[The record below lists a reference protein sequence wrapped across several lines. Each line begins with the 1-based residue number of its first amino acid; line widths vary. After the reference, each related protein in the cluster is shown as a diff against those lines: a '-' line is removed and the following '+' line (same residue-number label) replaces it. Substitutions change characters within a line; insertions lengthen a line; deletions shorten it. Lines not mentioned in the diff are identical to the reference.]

1 MHAAGRYSGVHV
13 QNIHSSVFEVL
24 TSQQKMVLSSVQQFI
39 ADIRDPMDIYA
50 SFRPLLL
57 ICFLSGILP
66 FNMIGSPGSRQLVVT
81 VFGVANTV
89 FHLVWFCTCYVLRII
104 NKKSLLSYLFN
115 SKVSRFG
122 ENIQIITSFMAIAFT
137 LILCFLKR
145 GKVRKLLHL
154 LAGID
159 KELIALGANIN
170 YKSISRLIWIALT
183 MQWLIK
189 IAFILATFTL
199 LRSLEHTPG
208 FFEWIFFFLPF
219 AIIST
224 LKAQYVCITRLMKNR
239 FSYINVTLKN
249 LHRQASEDERQLN
262 ENPLRGSVNDMKL
275 NRICEIT
282 CDVEKFNGGVDSSR
296 EMCDI
301 IADLCRTHE
310 KLCDACYLA
319 EQYFSHQMLTMV
331 TIEFVLTLFNFY
343 FMFDVVYNK
352 NSIPGIVPAEFFAYF
367 TFYTLITTGTLY
379 GVLRSA
385 ESVSNEVSSRLQ
397 VEFH

>member
-1 MHAAGRYSGVHV
+1 MGP
-13 QNIHSSVFEVL
+13 SSVH
-24 TSQQKMVLSSVQQFI
+24 QFI

-50 SFRPLLL
+50 SLRPLFL
-57 ICFLSGILP
+57 ICFMSGILP
-66 FNMIGSPGSRQLVVT
+66 FKMIGTPGNRQLVVT
-81 VFGVANTV
+81 IFGLANTV
-89 FHLVWFCTCYVLRII
+89 FHLVWFCTCYALRVI
-104 NKKSLLSYLFN
+104 NQKSLLSYLFN

-145 GKVRKLLHL
+145 GVVGKLLHL
-154 LAGID
+154 MAQID

-170 YKSISRLIWIALT
+170 YKSISRLVWIALA

-189 IAFILATFTL
+189 IAFIIATFTL
-199 LRSLEHTPG
+199 LRSLEHAPG

-224 LKAQYVCITRLMKNR
+224 LKAKYVCITRLIKNR
-239 FSYINVTLKN
+239 FSFINVVLKN
-249 LHRQASEDERQLN
+249 LQHRASER
-262 ENPLRGSVNDMKL
+262 NPLRGTVNDKKP
-275 NRICEIT
+275 NRICEIV
-282 CDVEKFNGGVDSSR
+282 CDVEKLNGYVDSNR

-310 KLCDACYLA
+310 KLCDTCYLA

-343 FMFDVVYNK
+343 FLFDVIYNK
-352 NSIPGIVPAEFFAYF
+352 NPIPGIVPAEFFAFF
-367 TFYTLITTGTLY
+367 TFYTVITTGTLY

-385 ESVSNEVSSRLQ
+385 GSVSDEVSSRVQ
-397 VEFH
+397 VEFHKKKKNKENKQSVNSDEGFIV